1 MHRIQLNCNA
11 LTLFYKVIN
20 IMKNV
25 SDPVFFIGIPGSGTR
40 GLFEVFASQKQ
51 LGWPR
56 NYTEKFPTHSS
67 INKQSIF

>member
-1 MHRIQLNCNA
+1 
-11 LTLFYKVIN
+11 
-20 IMKNV
+20 MKNV
-25 SDPVFFIGIPGSGTR
+25 SDPIFFIGIPRSGTR
-40 GLFEVFASQKQ
+40 GLFEAFASQKQ